1 MRRIRPLMAAAAA
14 LALTSGIAVLP
25 ALTSAA
31 PASAQASC
39 AGTSLKSAGLG
50 FQVRVPT
57 TGNGTGNTNCDLG
70 VGNQGAAVKT
80 LQNALN
86 VCPPFDKLQVDGIYG
101 SLTQESVEDAQQY
114 YGAHVDGIFGPQ
126 TSSKMS
132 WPLVGYPGVCGF
144 WS

>member
-1 MRRIRPLMAAAAA
+1 MRRIRTLMAAGAA
-14 LALTSGIAVLP
+14 LVLTSGIAVLP

-57 TGNGTGNTNCDLG
+57 TGNGTGNTNCELG

-80 LQNALN
+80 LQTAL
-86 VCPPFDKLQVDGIYG
+86 DKCNLEANLTVDGMYG
-101 SLTQESVEDAQQY
+101 PLTKAAVEAVQRAGGIQ
-114 YGAHVDGIFGPQ
+114 VDGIFGPQ
-126 TSSKMS
+126 TSSHMT
-132 WPLVGYPGVCGF
+132 WPLVGVSGVCGS

>member
-70 VGNQGAAVKT
+70 IGNQGAAVKT
-80 LQNALN
+80 LQTALDKCN
-86 VCPPFDKLQVDGIYG
+86 LFDNLTVDGMYG
-101 SLTQESVEDAQQY
+101 PLTQEAVEDVQQAD
-114 YGAHVDGIFGPQ
+114 GIHVDGIFGPQ
-126 TSSKMS
+126 TSSHMD
-132 WPLVGYPGVCGF
+132 WPLAGNPGVCGF

>member
-1 MRRIRPLMAAAAA
+1 MAAAAA

-25 ALTSAA
+25 ALTSAV

-80 LQNALN
+80 LQNALI
-86 VCPPFDKLQVDGIYG
+86 VCPPFDNLHVDGIYG

-114 YGAHVDGIFGPQ
+114 YGAHVDGVFGPQ
-126 TSSKMS
+126 TSSHMS
-132 WPLVGYPGVCGF
+132 WPLVGNPGVCVF

>member
-25 ALTSAA
+25 ALMSAA

-80 LQNALN
+80 LQTALDKCN
-86 VCPPFDKLQVDGIYG
+86 LFDNLTVDGMYG
-101 SLTQESVEDAQQY
+101 PLTQEAVEDVQQAD
-114 YGAHVDGIFGPQ
+114 GIHVDGIFGPQ
-126 TSSKMS
+126 TSSHMD
-132 WPLVGYPGVCGF
+132 WPLVGVSGVCGA